1 MKMDMIEKSIT
12 QSIGLHFVNLF
23 YNKVPIFH
31 HTTTPPPK
39 KKENRKETKMQ
50 NVKNQFWFK

>member
-1 MKMDMIEKSIT
+1 MKMDMIEKSFT

-50 NVKNQFWFK
+50 NVKNQF